1 MAKEVY
7 MPALGMNQETGTLL
21 RWLKQEGDTVTK
33 GEPLMEVATDKTDV
47 EIEASVSGILRN
59 VTAQEGD
66 EIPVGQVIALIA
78 KPGEVIAASKAAAPA
93 TPPAPS
99 PVTPSEP
106 ASAPTSPTLP
116 TSSNIASSS

>member
-21 RWLKQEGDTVTK
+21 RWLKAEGEAVTK

-47 EIEASVSGILRN
+47 EIEAPVSGILRN
-59 VTAQEGD
+59 VTAKEGD

-78 KPGEVIAASKAAAPA
+78 KVDEVIGSAPA
-93 TPPAPS
+93 AKTPQTAPIAPPAAT
-99 PVTPSEP
+99 PVAP
-106 ASAPTSPTLP
+106 A
-116 TSSNIASSS
+116 